1 MGGIKMKLY
10 EIDEAILACIDQ
22 ETGEI
27 IDPEQLDAL
36 QIERETKLEN
46 VALWIKDL
54 TAEAAALKAE
64 KQAFAERQKAAE
76 TKAESLKNWLSHA
89 LAGEKFKTTRVA
101 VSFRKTKSVQVSDIW
116 ALDESFI
123 KYAEPTADKAAIK
136 KAIEAGQEVN
146 GATLVESL
154 SLSVK

>member
-1 MGGIKMKLY
+1 MATLY

-27 IDPEQLDAL
+27 IDGEKLDAL
-36 QIERETKLEN
+36 QIEREEKLES

-54 TAEAAALKAE
+54 KAEAEALKAE

-76 TKAESLKNWLSHA
+76 SKAESLKKWLADA
-89 LAGEKFKTTRVA
+89 LAGEKFKTTKVA
-101 VSFRKTKSVQVSDIW
+101 VSFRKTQSVQVSDIW
-116 ALDESFI
+116 ELDEKFV

-136 KAIEAGQEVN
+136 AAIKAGEEVN
-146 GATLVESL
+146 GATLIESV

>member
-1 MGGIKMKLY
+1 MRLY
-10 EIDEAILACIDQ
+10 EIDEAILSCIDT

-27 IDPEQLDAL
+27 LDADKLNAL
-36 QIERETKLEN
+36 QIEREEKLEN

-64 KQAFAERQKAAE
+64 KQAFADRQKAAE
-76 TKAESLKNWLSHA
+76 NKAESLKKWLTEA

-101 VSFRKTKSVQVSDIW
+101 VSFRKTKSVQVEDIW
-116 ALDESFI
+116 KLDDSFV

-136 KAIEAGQEVN
+136 KAIEAGQEVA
-146 GATLVESL
+146 GATLVENVSI
-154 SLSVK
+154 SVK

>member
-1 MGGIKMKLY
+1 MKLY

-36 QIERETKLEN
+36 QIEREAKLEG

-54 TAEAAALKAE
+54 KAEAEALKAE

-76 TKAESLKNWLSHA
+76 TKAVRLKKWLADA

-136 KAIEAGQEVN
+136 KAIEAGEEVN